1 MGDKRIDC
9 TPPHDVPLK
18 PFRPLL
24 VKPMPGTENIT
35 VPEGGAELTP
45 QQTADLINDLIL
57 RSQELLENHPLNQK
71 RMAEGK
77 DPARVLALELRLS
90 LKNGNRLV

>member
-1 MGDKRIDC
+1 MCIRDRYRHLLVIKGGDKRIDC

-45 QQTADLINDLIL
+45 QQTADLINDLIPVSYTHL
-57 RSQELLENHPLNQK
+57 IVCVPY
-71 RMAEGK
+71 
-77 DPARVLALELRLS
+77 
-90 LKNGNRLV
+90 